1 MTLILAIPIERVGFE
16 SSVVIL
22 LATEGMNSFPRE
34 EKKKYVS
41 DIDVSAHF
49 RLLKALLM

>member
-22 LATEGMNSFPRE
+22 LATEGMNSFLRGE
-34 EKKKYVS
+34 KKYVS